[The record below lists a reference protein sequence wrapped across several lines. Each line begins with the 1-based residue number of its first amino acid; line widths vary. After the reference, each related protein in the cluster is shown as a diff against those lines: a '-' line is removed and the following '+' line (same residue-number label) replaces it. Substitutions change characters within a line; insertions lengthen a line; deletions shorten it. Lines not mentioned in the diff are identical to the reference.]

1 MAAEHPI
8 HTTHRYGGA
17 NLDATVPVVRRISW
31 GAVFA
36 GVVMALVVQVLL
48 AMLGTGI
55 GLSTMDPA
63 SGATPDAQ
71 TFGLGAG
78 LWWAVSMLVA
88 LFIGG
93 WVAGHMAGLPAASDG
108 RLHGLLVWGLTTLL
122 MLYLLS
128 STVGGVIGGAFNLM
142 GNAAQGAAGASQE
155 VIGGIVEQAK
165 DVAREAGVNVDAN
178 RPGEVLTEQQKA
190 EAAQRAR
197 QTADTAA
204 SVGAQAGLWGFG
216 ALLLGAIAA
225 ALGGSAGRPRDV
237 LLAAR

>member
-8 HTTHRYGGA
+8 NTTHRYGGA

-31 GAVFA
+31 
-36 GVVMALVVQVLL
+36 
-48 AMLGTGI
+48 
-55 GLSTMDPA
+55 
-63 SGATPDAQ
+63 
-71 TFGLGAG
+71 
-78 LWWAVSMLVA
+78 
-88 LFIGG
+88 
-93 WVAGHMAGLPAASDG
+93 
-108 RLHGLLVWGLTTLL
+108 
-122 MLYLLS
+122 
-128 STVGGVIGGAFNLM
+128 GAFNLM

-155 VIGGIVEQAK
+155 VIGGIVEQPK